1 MIYEKDCQSKAFFN
15 IGSKWLPD
23 FTYIHKARVLVSL
36 SGPYIINEKIGAV
49 SNCW

>member
-1 MIYEKDCQSKAFFN
+1 MIYEKDCQSEAFFN

-23 FTYIHKARVLVSL
+23 FTYIRLEYLLSL
-36 SGPYIINEKIGAV
+36 SEPYIINEKIGAV